1 MTVAVSGSIDLDTE
15 RLDLVAKPQ
24 PRDASPLSA
33 RSPIVIEGSLREPSL
48 HPEGKALAARAG
60 AAALLAVVNPLL
72 ALIPLIQPAK
82 DVPSNCAQLLQEAR
96 ATTRD
101 GGK

>member
-1 MTVAVSGSIDLDTE
+1 MAVSGSIDLDTE